1 MLTGTET
8 RNIPE
13 ETRPEAHEG
22 TVGQNSGRRRFH
34 VFAAVRLMNHCFRIG
49 DRVRVIGILAD
60 FYPGKIATVVAVRPH
75 ETGTTELDHYV
86 IEIPDV
92 EIGDTTFCD
101 FQLAPTSTLNAHDSD
116 SP

>member
-1 MLTGTET
+1 
-8 RNIPE
+8 
-13 ETRPEAHEG
+13 
-22 TVGQNSGRRRFH
+22 
-34 VFAAVRLMNHCFRIG
+34 MNHCFRIA

-92 EIGDTTFCD
+92 EMGDTTFCE

>member
-1 MLTGTET
+1 
-8 RNIPE
+8 
-13 ETRPEAHEG
+13 
-22 TVGQNSGRRRFH
+22 
-34 VFAAVRLMNHCFRIG
+34 MNHRFKIG

-75 ETGTTELDHYV
+75 ETGITELDHYL

-92 EIGDTTFCD
+92 EMGDTAFCD
-101 FQLAPTSTLNAHDSD
+101 SQLAPTSTLNAHDND

>member
-8 RNIPE
+8 GNIPE

-34 VFAAVRLMNHCFRIG
+34 FFVDVRIMNHCFRIA

-60 FYPGKIATVVAVRPH
+60 FYPGKIVTVVAVRPH
-75 ETGTTELDHYV
+75 ETRITELDHSV

-92 EIGDTTFCD
+92 EMGDTAFCD
-101 FQLAPTSTLNAHDSD
+101 SQLAPTSTLNAHDSE